1 MDAVND
7 PFDRVGIVSP
17 TAREGTVLKLSQSFF
32 FAGLQGATSRANLAD
47 FWQKRLGKIQPEFKK
62 SADECKTHLGE
73 KLFSHQ
79 AILRYIDMDGHYT
92 QLSST
97 RDGAIGKLCG
107 YPSSA
112 MLRMHQPLENNP
124 PDV

>member
-1 MDAVND
+1 MDAIND

-32 FAGLQGATSRANLAD
+32 FAGFQGATSRANLAD
-47 FWQKRLGKIQPEFKK
+47 FWQKRLRKIQPEFKK
-62 SADECKTHLGE
+62 LADECKTHLSE

-79 AILRYIDMDGHYT
+79 AILRYIDVDGHYP

-97 RDGAIGKLCG
+97 RDGAIGKFCG
-107 YPSSA
+107 
-112 MLRMHQPLENNP
+112 
-124 PDV
+124 